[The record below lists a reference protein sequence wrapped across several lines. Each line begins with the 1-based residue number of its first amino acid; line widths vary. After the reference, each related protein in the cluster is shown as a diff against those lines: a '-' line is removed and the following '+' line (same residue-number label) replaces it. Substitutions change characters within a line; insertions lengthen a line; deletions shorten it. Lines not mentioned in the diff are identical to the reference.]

1 MMHMEPAN
9 CWMPVKALLSRSA
22 PVVVPDW
29 EKSADAGCVLVSGAP
44 YAEYP
49 WTLPTPPATK
59 I

>member
-1 MMHMEPAN
+1 MEPAN